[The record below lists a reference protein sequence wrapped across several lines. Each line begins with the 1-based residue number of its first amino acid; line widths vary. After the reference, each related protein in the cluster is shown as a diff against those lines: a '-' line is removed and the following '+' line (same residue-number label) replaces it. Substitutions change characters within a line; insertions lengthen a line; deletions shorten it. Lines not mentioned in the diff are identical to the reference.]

1 MAGESFLQIMS
12 MNDIEMPRDITII
25 VLGLIMLTV
34 SIFGEKV
41 ITKLNAIAVP
51 ALILLCIYGMAT

>member
-1 MAGESFLQIMS
+1 MS